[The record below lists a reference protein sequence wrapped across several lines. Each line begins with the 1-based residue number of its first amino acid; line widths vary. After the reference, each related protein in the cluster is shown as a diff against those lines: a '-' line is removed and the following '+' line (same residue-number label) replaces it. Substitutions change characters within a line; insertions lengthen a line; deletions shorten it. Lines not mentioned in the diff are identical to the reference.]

1 MIIKNF
7 FKLINISK
15 YTYII
20 LLFALL
26 GGLIKDIVSII
37 ILILFHEFGHY
48 FISYLFKYN
57 IDSINIYPFGGL
69 IKYNE
74 IIDKPLLEELL
85 ITLAGPLNQIII
97 YLLFFLLY
105 KYHHIDTYFF
115 NIFKNYHYS
124 ILIFNLLPIIP
135 LDGSKLIN
143 IILNK
148 LFNFRL
154 SYYLLLI
161 ISFILSIFL
170 LFRYKNIV
178 IISFILYELI
188 LYIKNKNIIFNR
200 FILEKYLYKNNY
212 KKYKYIPSIHKLYR
226 NKKHLIKYNN
236 IYLSEKTYINN
247 IYKDNMDKA

>member
-26 GGLIKDIVSII
+26 TGLIKDLVSII
-37 ILILFHEFGHY
+37 ILIIFHEFGHY
-48 FISYLFKYN
+48 FVSYIFKYN
-57 IDSINIYPFGGL
+57 IDCINIYPFGGL

-74 IIDKPLLEELL
+74 IIDKPLIEELL
-85 ITLAGPLNQIII
+85 ITLAGPVNQIII

-105 KYHHIDTYFF
+105 KYHYISTYFF
-115 NIFKNYHYS
+115 NILKNYHYS

-135 LDGSKLIN
+135 LDGSKILN

-154 SYYLLLI
+154 SYNLLI
-161 ISFILSIFL
+161 IISIFL
-170 LFRYKNIV
+170 S
-178 IISFILYELI
+178 IILVFKYNNLIILTFIIYEII
-188 LYIKNKNIIFNR
+188 LSIKNKNIIFNR

-212 KKYKYIPSIHKLYR
+212 KKYKYISNIKKLKR

>member
-26 GGLIKDIVSII
+26 TGLIKDIVSII

-48 FISYLFKYN
+48 FMSYIFKYK

-85 ITLAGPLNQIII
+85 ITLAGPINQIII
-97 YLLFFLLY
+97 YLLFFLLH
-105 KYHHIDTYFF
+105 KYHYINQYFF
-115 NIFKNYHYS
+115 NLLTNYHYS

-135 LDGSKLIN
+135 LDGSK
-143 IILNK
+143 ILNILLNK
-148 LFNFRL
+148 IFNFRL
-154 SYYLLLI
+154 SYYLLIIISILSSLLLIHRYNNLI
-161 ISFILSIFL
+161 ILTFIIYEILLSIKY
-170 LFRYKNIV
+170 R
-178 IISFILYELI
+178 
-188 LYIKNKNIIFNR
+188 NIIFNR
-200 FILEKYLYKNNY
+200 FILERYLYKNNY
-212 KKYKYIPSIHKLYR
+212 KKYKYISNIKRLKR

-236 IYLSEKTYINN
+236 IYLSEKAYINK